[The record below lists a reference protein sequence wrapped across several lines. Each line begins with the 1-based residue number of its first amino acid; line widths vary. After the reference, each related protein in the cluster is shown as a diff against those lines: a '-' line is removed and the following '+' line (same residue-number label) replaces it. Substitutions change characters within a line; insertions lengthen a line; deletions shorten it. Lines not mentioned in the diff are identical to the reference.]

1 MTRTDNDTW
10 DIATSVGATA
20 VGVAA
25 ARAAETASDNPL
37 ISDPYAAVL
46 VSTPELEDLMGK
58 MASMQDK
65 VPQFAAAQRQMVDYQ
80 AARTHFFDAYFAAAA
95 SAGIR
100 QHVILAAGLDSR
112 AYRLRWPEQTTVFEI
127 DQPKV
132 LEYKAATLAAHGV
145 EPNATSRHVSV
156 DLRHDWPKALQEAGF
171 DPAKPTGWLAE
182 GLLPFLPGDAQ
193 DRMFADIDSL
203 SAPGSRIA
211 VENFGVDDT
220 VRDGMA
226 RQRARV
232 EQLRERLGDENVFDP
247 GELWYLDDHRSEP
260 ADWFV
265 AHGWRAGS
273 VVGGDYLA
281 QLGRPVPSSV
291 DEQLPFGAT
300 FVTAEKAA

>member
-25 ARAAETASDNPL
+25 ARASETASDDPL

-46 VSTPELEDLMGK
+46 VSTPELEGLMGK

-65 VPQFAAAQRQMVDYQ
+65 VPEFAAAQRQMVDYQ

-112 AYRLRWPEQTTVFEI
+112 AYRLPWPDDTTVFEI

-132 LEYKAATLAAHGV
+132 LEYKSATLAAHGV
-145 EPNATSRHVSV
+145 QPTATCCHVAV
-156 DLRHDWPKALQEAGF
+156 DLRLDWPKALQEAGF

-182 GLLPFLPGDAQ
+182 GLLAFLPAAAQ
-193 DRMFADIDSL
+193 DAMFANIDSL

-211 VENFGVDDT
+211 VEDFSSGGSIKDVIAKQQ
-220 VRDGMA
+220 A
-226 RQRARV
+226 RMQELV
-232 EQLRERLGDENVFDP
+232 GQLDEDQVYDLGD
-247 GELWYLDDHRSEP
+247 LWYDDDGRSDP
-260 ADWFV
+260 ADWFTDH
-265 AHGWRAGS
+265 AWQTQTTAAR
-273 VVGGDYLA
+273 DYLA
-281 QLGRPVPSSV
+281 RLGRPLAEDD
-291 DEQLPFGAT
+291 DELFPRFAV
-300 FVTAEKAA
+300 FVVAAKS

>member
-1 MTRTDNDTW
+1 M
-10 DIATSVGATA
+10 GATA

-145 EPNATSRHVSV
+145 EPNAASRHVSV

-182 GLLPFLPGDAQ
+182 GLLAFLPAAAQ
-193 DRMFADIDSL
+193 DAMFANIDSL

-211 VENFGVDDT
+211 VEDFSSGGSIKEVIAKQQ
-220 VRDGMA
+220 A
-226 RQRARV
+226 RMQELV
-232 EQLRERLGDENVFDP
+232 SQLDEDEVYDLGD
-247 GELWYLDDHRSEP
+247 LWYDDDGRSDP
-260 ADWFV
+260 ADWFTDH
-265 AHGWRAGS
+265 AWQTQTTAAS
-273 VVGGDYLA
+273 DYLA
-281 QLGRPVPSSV
+281 QLGRPLIEQN
-291 DEQLPFGAT
+291 DEVFPLFAI
-300 FVTAEKAA
+300 FVVAAKS